1 MHHYLPRLVE
11 INLAENFLV
20 ELPEMSYLSML
31 NMSNNSIE
39 KVKLESLYLTHFD
52 VSFNT
57 LEKDDSRLM
66 LPLME
71 TDGLQWNDHVSQ
83 SGVDSQ
89 ACLPG
94 YPVMAYT

>member
-1 MHHYLPRLVE
+1 
-11 INLAENFLV
+11 
-20 ELPEMSYLSML
+20 MSYLSVL

-39 KVKLESLYLTHFD
+39 KVKLESLYLTHLD

-83 SGVDSQ
+83 SGIDGQ
-89 ACLPG
+89 A
-94 YPVMAYT
+94 YS